1 MIVGMSPKAEDIVVN
16 VCKRKH
22 ITNMRAAG
30 SDDALRLTTPR
41 SMSLEE
47 YIEFIGDDELIEVT
61 PKSLRVRK
69 SILDNNMRAKMEN
82 KKQ

>member
-1 MIVGMSPKAEDIVVN
+1 MSLKIYSDGGSRGNPGKSAFAVVVTRN
-16 VCKRKH
+16 GE
-22 ITNMRAAG
+22 I
-30 SDDALRLTTPR
+30 
-41 SMSLEE
+41 LEE
-47 YIEFIGDDELIEVT
+47 YTEFIGDDELIEVT